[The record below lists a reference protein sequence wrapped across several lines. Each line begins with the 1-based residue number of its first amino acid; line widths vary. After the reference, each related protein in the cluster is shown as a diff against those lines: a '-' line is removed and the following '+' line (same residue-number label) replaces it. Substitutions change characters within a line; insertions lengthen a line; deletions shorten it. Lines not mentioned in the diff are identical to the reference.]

1 MNSIDRVLVSVPTKT
16 LAEYRC
22 YDPFKFSPRAWA
34 QKCTFLP
41 DTNEE
46 EWRTLPEWENNPI
59 RREEIADKIASQQFR
74 DAEGGQTRNEHL
86 ERIAHLVVHGCPWP
100 ITLRVTP
107 PRRARE
113 VGIEPG
119 WGMSDG
125 FHRLAAAM
133 YRQDEFIPCFVNGFH
148 RHQLDEE
155 DVAYIEQTLG
165 CRIPPVEE

>member
-1 MNSIDRVLVSVPTKT
+1 MNSTDRVLVSVPTKT
-16 LAEYRC
+16 LAEYPC

-46 EWRTLPEWENNPI
+46 VWRTLPEWENNPI
-59 RREEIADKIASQQFR
+59 RREEIADKIASRQFR

-133 YRQDEFIPCFVNGFH
+133 YRQDEFIPCFVDGFH
-148 RHQLDEE
+148 PHQLDEE

-165 CRIPPVEE
+165 CRISPVEE

>member
-1 MNSIDRVLVSVPTKT
+1 MKSTARVLVSVPTKA
-16 LAEYRC
+16 LAEYPC

-34 QKCTFLP
+34 QECTFLP
-41 DTNEE
+41 DTNQE

-59 RREEIADKIASQQFR
+59 RREEIADKIAARQFR
-74 DAEGGQTRNEHL
+74 DAEGGRTRNEHL

-100 ITLRVTP
+100 ITLCVTP
-107 PRRARE
+107 PRRARA
-113 VGIEPG
+113 VGIAPS

-133 YRQDEFIPCFVNGFH
+133 YRQDEFVPCFLNGFY
-148 RHQLDEE
+148 RYQLDEE